1 MATFFLD
8 RGLGAHIIPE
18 GLRALGWEVIT
29 MDERYGAERSQ
40 EIADTDWIRDASG
53 RGECILTKD
62 AAIARRPAEAQVVY
76 ACAARVFTIKNAQI
90 TGPQM
95 LALIVQHAD
104 AIARQA
110 DRAEGPYV
118 MGIGHAR
125 IERLRLAF
133 P

>member
-8 RGLGAHIIPE
+8 RGLGAHIVPE
-18 GLRALGWEVIT
+18 GLRALGWDVIT
-29 MDERYGAERSQ
+29 MDERYGVERSQ
-40 EIADTDWIRDASG
+40 EIADADWIRDASE

-76 ACAARVFTIKNAQI
+76 ACAARVFTIKNARI

-95 LALIVQHAD
+95 LGLIVDHAD
-104 AIARQA
+104 EIQRLA

-118 MGIGHAR
+118 MGVRVGGM
-125 IERLRLAF
+125 ERLRLAF